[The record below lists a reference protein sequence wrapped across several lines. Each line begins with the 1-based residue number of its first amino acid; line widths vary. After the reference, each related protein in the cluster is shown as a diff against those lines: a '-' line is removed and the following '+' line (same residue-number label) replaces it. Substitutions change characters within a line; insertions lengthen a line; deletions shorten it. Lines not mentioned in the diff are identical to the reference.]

1 MMIKYTVQYRRTV
14 DTFLS
19 QWQACSVLITEIVVL
34 VLPLIICNIADNHQ
48 FSHITKDS
56 NTIDGLSDIC
66 NFLLTTREENKN
78 CMFDY
83 RIDTF

>member
-1 MMIKYTVQYRRTV
+1 M

-19 QWQACSVLITEIVVL
+19 QWQACSVLITEIADL

-48 FSHITKDS
+48 FSHITEDS
-56 NTIDGLSDIC
+56 KAIDGLCDIF

-78 CMFDY
+78 CIFDY
-83 RIDTF
+83 KIDTF

>member
-1 MMIKYTVQYRRTV
+1 M

-19 QWQACSVLITEIVVL
+19 QWQACSVLITEIADL

-48 FSHITKDS
+48 FSHITEDS
-56 NTIDGLSDIC
+56 KAIDGLSDIF
-66 NFLLTTREENKN
+66 NFLLTTKEENKN
-78 CMFDY
+78 YIFDY